1 MVLHSRNLSGPNITS
16 NNIWNQNSYSAAVIY
31 MRNSEKLK
39 NKRYY
44 VSIFISSFISC
55 SEAYAKASLSTGII
69 KDFQH
74 HHPVD
79 SIDLS
84 ST

>member
-1 MVLHSRNLSGPNITS
+1 
-16 NNIWNQNSYSAAVIY
+16 

-39 NKRYY
+39 NKKYY

-55 SEAYAKASLSTGII
+55 FEAYAKASLSTGII